1 MQIIILKVDFF
12 KSVLGSI
19 DIIND
24 YAIFELI
31 KSKIHLQLYKITVF
45 ACYVRYFQQFIYKP
59 C

>member
-31 KSKIHLQLYKITVF
+31 KSKIYLQLYEITVF
-45 ACYVRYFQQFIYKP
+45 ACYVRYHQQFIYKP